1 MRISTLEMEARLMY
15 YLDINANL
23 VVPNIT
29 NISGLVM
36 FEADMLSLSK
46 SGYATA
52 IEIKV
57 SKADLKNDLK
67 KQHIINKDSF
77 TYGLDFYYKNLKYFY
92 YAVPEYLEEEALKQI
107 PSFCGLLVLKEVSYS
122 HWNTNYKKKQIEFVR
137 EAKVLFQTKWD
148 DKMRYNLARLGTM
161 RIMSLKYKLLNYKS
175 KLK

>member
-29 NISGLVM
+29 SMSGLVM

-52 IEIKV
+52 VEIKV
-57 SKADLKNDLK
+57 SKADLKKDLK
-67 KQHIINKDSF
+67 KQHITHINRMQ
-77 TYGLDFYYKNLKYFY
+77 YGLSFYYKNLKYFY

-107 PSFCGLLVLKEVSYS
+107 PDFCGLLVLREVEVG
-122 HWNTNYKKKQIEFVR
+122 HWSATYKTKQIELVR
-137 EAKVLFQTKWD
+137 EAGILFKTRWD